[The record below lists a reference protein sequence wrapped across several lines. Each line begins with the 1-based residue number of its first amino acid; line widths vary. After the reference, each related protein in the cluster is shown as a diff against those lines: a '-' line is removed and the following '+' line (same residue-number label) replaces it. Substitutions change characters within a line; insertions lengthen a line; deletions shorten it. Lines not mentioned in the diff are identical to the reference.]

1 MRIRLGYACISNTLD
16 KITPSSTYTYSA
28 YLKDNDHDVKLD
40 QIILSNLEDLE
51 KLIDYNIKNNIHFFR
66 LSSKLI
72 PLATMKEV
80 KFDYLD
86 KYKSIYERIGKKIK
100 DNNMRV
106 DFHPDQFTVLNST
119 NKNVVLNTLE
129 ILKYHYYLL
138 DVLGIKPKI
147 LVLHIGSNVFG
158 KEKSIQRFIYQ
169 FNQLPNYLKE
179 CIVIENDDKIFT
191 IQDCLS
197 IHKVLKIPIVLDYH
211 HYICNPSDISFMD
224 IFSSW
229 SSINPKVHFSS
240 PKSKLKKEFRSHNDY
255 IDSDDFINFIL
266 KIKDLPFDIDIM
278 IEAKKKDEALFRLI
292 RELKYK
298 TNYHFIDETTFI
310 V

>member
-28 YLKDNDHDVKLD
+28 YLKDKNYDVKLD

-106 DFHPDQFTVLNST
+106 DFHPDQFTILNST

-129 ILKYHYYLL
+129 ILKYHYSLL
-138 DVLGIKPKI
+138 DVLDINPKI

-169 FNQLPNYLKE
+169 FNQLPNYLKA
-179 CIVIENDDKIFT
+179 CIVIENDDKVFT

-197 IHKVLKIPIVLDYH
+197 IHKVLKTPIVLDYH
-211 HYICNPSDISFMD
+211 HYICNPSNISFMD

-229 SSINPKVHFSS
+229 SSINPKVHFST

-255 IDSDDFINFIL
+255 INSDDFIHFIS
-266 KIKDLPFDIDIM
+266 KIKDLPFDVDIM